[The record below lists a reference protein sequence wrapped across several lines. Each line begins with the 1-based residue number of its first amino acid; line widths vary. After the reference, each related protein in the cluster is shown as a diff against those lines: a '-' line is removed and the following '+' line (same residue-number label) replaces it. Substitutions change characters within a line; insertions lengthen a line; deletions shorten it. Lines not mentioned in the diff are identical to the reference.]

1 KHMKNASKRTSTPQ
15 TGKTQ
20 SSIKAFFTPDNV
32 CNPKPTSKPAALDSS
47 RSKKTVDNT
56 VEDTRTCPNDSQ
68 DIRLENIKIKEE
80 MEVDVPEK
88 KKQLKR
94 LKQKRKTIVLSED
107 EDGDDG
113 MQEFHGASNDQ
124 LNQKKKQKVFSDS
137 NSVTTSPEVMDVDN
151 PATPRKYTF
160 RKKQPRSFKSRITDY
175 RNMLSESEN
184 ESEDLNRD
192 DDEYQD
198 DSGDSPPTTPSS
210 SPVKS
215 SPPSS
220 SKKGKSAVTAAGH
233 TAKRSNTSTDSIS
246 TLSSTNN
253 DSRLQNF
260 AFSKNSSSP
269 TKTTSSPPTTS
280 TAVLSPQDRKKE
292 RQKQR
297 QTDFKSKNE
306 ERYAWLLNVRDAEG
320 NPENSPNYDS
330 RTLYIPPDAW
340 KKFTPFEKQFWE
352 IKGTHWDTVVFF
364 KKGKFYELY
373 EKDADI
379 GHKEFDLKLT
389 DRVNMRMVGIPEMSF
404 EHWAGKFIA
413 AGYKVAKVDQMETA
427 LAKEMREKSNKPSSK
442 SASSQPEKIIRR
454 ELTTILTA
462 GTLVDPS
469 MLSTPHST
477 YCMSIKEYF
486 SSADSCPTFG
496 IVFVDTST
504 ASFHFSSF
512 TDDADRSQFET
523 LIVQVKPK
531 EIVFEKG
538 LLSPKS
544 MKVLKNCLDEPI
556 LNGIKSGTEFWNA
569 EDTIRELTIGQYFK
583 KTVDEREGTRSN
595 DAAESNETDELPPI
609 LTASKTSPHLLS
621 ALGGLTYY
629 LRTLQLERA
638 LLSLANFSYYTPLHP
653 SYLLLDSRT
662 LSNLE
667 VFTNSYDGSTAGT
680 LFELIDH
687 CTTAFGK
694 RTLRKWTCQ
703 PLWKIEEIKE
713 RQDGVEVF
721 IREHELRTWV
731 ESWGRELTDLERII
745 SRVHARGCKVGEFV
759 GMLESFENVV
769 NSLHV
774 LTTPSYQ
781 SKICSSSRLLY
792 LVSSMPDLR
801 SKLEYFR
808 SVFEY
813 KDAKANGFITPRDGA
828 YDDYDES
835 RNKVRSIEEELERYR
850 MTVSKKLGVTA
861 KYKDVGKEIYQLEVP
876 GSVKVPGEWT
886 KLTSTKVVNRYWTP
900 HLQKLIRELQESR
913 EIQSSVLRLVRDRLY
928 EKFDASYTEWLQAV
942 KIVAEI
948 DCLVSLAKCSLALG
962 ATRCMPQFV
971 EADKNFIKFEDLRHP
986 CITPRIANDFI
997 PNNISL
1003 GSDEPNMILLT
1014 GPNMG
1019 GKSTLLRQTCV
1030 AIIMA
1035 QLGCYVPASSCTLTP
1050 FDRIFTRIGANDRIL
1065 SGQSTFMVE
1074 SIETAKILNEAT
1086 HRSMVILDELGR
1098 GTSTHDGYAI
1108 AYSVLTHLVRETK
1121 CVGLFSTHYVRLT
1134 DEFKSDRAVKLM
1146 HMQCEVNEEERRVT
1160 FLYKLINGVCPR
1172 SYGLNVARMAGVP
1185 EVVVS
1190 RAEEIAEEFEK
1201 KCQIGQ

>member
-1 KHMKNASKRTSTPQ
+1 
-15 TGKTQ
+15 
-20 SSIKAFFTPDNV
+20 
-32 CNPKPTSKPAALDSS
+32 L
-47 RSKKTVDNT
+47 
-56 VEDTRTCPNDSQ
+56 Q
-68 DIRLENIKIKEE
+68 D
-80 MEVDVPEK
+80 
-88 KKQLKR
+88 
-94 LKQKRKTIVLSED
+94 
-107 EDGDDG
+107 
-113 MQEFHGASNDQ
+113 
-124 LNQKKKQKVFSDS
+124 
-137 NSVTTSPEVMDVDN
+137 
-151 PATPRKYTF
+151 
-160 RKKQPRSFKSRITDY
+160 
-175 RNMLSESEN
+175 
-184 ESEDLNRD
+184 
-192 DDEYQD
+192 
-198 DSGDSPPTTPSS
+198 
-210 SPVKS
+210 
-215 SPPSS
+215 
-220 SKKGKSAVTAAGH
+220 
-233 TAKRSNTSTDSIS
+233 
-246 TLSSTNN
+246 
-253 DSRLQNF
+253 F
-260 AFSKNSSSP
+260 AFSKGSSSPP
-269 TKTTSSPPTTS
+269 TKTTSSSSPTTS

-306 ERYAWLLNVRDAEG
+306 ERYAWLLDIRDTEG

-330 RTLYIPPDAW
+330 RTLYIPPNAW

-352 IKGTHWDTVVFF
+352 IKSTHWDTVVFF

-389 DRVNMRMVGIPEMSF
+389 DRVNMRMVGVPEMSF

-413 AGYKVAKVDQMETA
+413 LGYKVARVDQMETA
-427 LAKEMREKSNKPSSK
+427 LAKEMREKSSKPTSK
-442 SASSQPEKIIRR
+442 STASSTSSQPEKIIRR

-538 LLSPKS
+538 LLSQKS
-544 MKVLKNCLDEPI
+544 MKILKNCLDEPI
-556 LNGIKSGTEFWNA
+556 LNGIKSGTEFWSA

-583 KTVDEREGTRSN
+583 KKVDEREGARENSDSSN
-595 DAAESNETDELPPI
+595 DAAESNETNELPLI
-609 LTASKTSPHLLS
+609 LTSSNTSPHLLS

-629 LRTLQLERA
+629 LRSLQLERA

-721 IREHELRTWV
+721 VREHELRTWV

-781 SKICSSSRLLY
+781 SKIGSSSRLLY

-801 SKLEYFR
+801 TKLEYFR
-808 SVFEY
+808 GVFEY

-828 YDDYDES
+828 YDDYDKS
-835 RNKVRSIEEELERYR
+835 RNKMRSIEEELERYR
-850 MTVSKKLGVTA
+850 MTVSKKLG
-861 KYKDVGKEIYQLEVP
+861 
-876 GSVKVPGEWT
+876 
-886 KLTSTKVVNRYWTP
+886 
-900 HLQKLIRELQESR
+900 
-913 EIQSSVLRLVRDRLY
+913 
-928 EKFDASYTEWLQAV
+928 
-942 KIVAEI
+942 
-948 DCLVSLAKCSLALG
+948 
-962 ATRCMPQFV
+962 
-971 EADKNFIKFEDLRHP
+971 
-986 CITPRIANDFI
+986 
-997 PNNISL
+997 
-1003 GSDEPNMILLT
+1003 
-1014 GPNMG
+1014 
-1019 GKSTLLRQTCV
+1019 
-1030 AIIMA
+1030 
-1035 QLGCYVPASSCTLTP
+1035 
-1050 FDRIFTRIGANDRIL
+1050 
-1065 SGQSTFMVE
+1065 
-1074 SIETAKILNEAT
+1074 
-1086 HRSMVILDELGR
+1086 
-1098 GTSTHDGYAI
+1098 
-1108 AYSVLTHLVRETK
+1108 
-1121 CVGLFSTHYVRLT
+1121 
-1134 DEFKSDRAVKLM
+1134 
-1146 HMQCEVNEEERRVT
+1146 
-1160 FLYKLINGVCPR
+1160 
-1172 SYGLNVARMAGVP
+1172 
-1185 EVVVS
+1185 
-1190 RAEEIAEEFEK
+1190 
-1201 KCQIGQ
+1201 